1 MPKTRTLNIAVA
13 DRDALLE
20 VTSCLTGKWTHSA
33 GEVAELAEVAEK
45 RLDRMCMPK
54 GKRKGVI
61 ATHTIKGPGARA
73 YGFAVNGSVV
83 TLRRSNT
90 GWRVIGFEPKH
101 VFPQQGGR
109 LRLQISPEQDAAAAA
124 AMRDYYDIVVR
135 TVAMKTPPATA
146 DLESAT
152 PPKLR

>member
-1 MPKTRTLNIAVA
+1 MPKPRTLNVAVTN
-13 DRDALLE
+13 RDALLE
-20 VTSCLTGKWTHSA
+20 VTSSLTGKWTHSTDQVA
-33 GEVAELAEVAEK
+33 DLADVAER
-45 RLDRMCMPK
+45 RLDRICMPK

-61 ATHTIKGPGARA
+61 ATHTIKGPAARA
-73 YGFAVNGSVV
+73 YGFAVNGSIV

-135 TVAMKTPPATA
+135 TVEIPLPLVTPPT
-146 DLESAT
+146 LSSGL
-152 PPKLR
+152 PMPH